1 MSGHSKWA
9 QIKRQK
15 GVADV
20 KKGSLFTKL
29 GRVITVVAKEGGGNP
44 ETNFKLRLAM
54 DKAKAANMPNEN
66 IERAIKRGTGEGNED
81 KLETITYE
89 AYGPAGTALVIEA
102 LTDNRNRT
110 ISIIRGIINKYQG
123 NLAGTNSVLWMFEPK
138 GVIGINLGQN
148 KEEVELKAIDA
159 GADDVVEEGENLFV
173 YTKPADLKIV
183 KDQLEKNG
191 IKAEY
196 AEIELLPKTK
206 VVPDEKTKEKIK
218 ALFNEL
224 DDNEE
229 VNNYYSNADLSS

>member
-1 MSGHSKWA
+1 M
-9 QIKRQK
+9 
-15 GVADV
+15 ADV

-29 GRVITVVAKEGGGNP
+29 GRVITVAAKEGGGNP

-66 IERAIKRGTGEGNED
+66 IEKAIRRGTGEGNED

-89 AYGPAGTALVIEA
+89 AYGPGGTALVIEA

-110 ISIIRGIINKYQG
+110 ISIIRNIINKYQG
-123 NLAGTNSVLWMFEPK
+123 NLAGTNSVLWMFESK

-148 KEEVELKAIDA
+148 KEGVELKAIDA
-159 GADDVVEEGENLFV
+159 GADDVVTEGENLFV
-173 YTKPADLKIV
+173 YTKPTDLKMV

-191 IKAEY
+191 AKAEY

-206 VVPDEKTKEKIK
+206 VVPDEKIKEKIK
-218 ALFNEL
+218 ALFAEL